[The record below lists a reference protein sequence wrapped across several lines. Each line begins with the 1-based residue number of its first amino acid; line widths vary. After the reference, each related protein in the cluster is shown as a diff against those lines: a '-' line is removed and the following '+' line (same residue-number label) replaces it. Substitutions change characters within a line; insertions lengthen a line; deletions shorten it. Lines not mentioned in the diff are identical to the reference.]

1 MFISVSLTI
10 AKKEDMVHMHTHMH
24 TRIHTHTHTHDSPMK
39 YYSAI
44 KKNKILPFVTT
55 WMDLKRSMSNGK
67 RQILYYF
74 THRWNIKTKK
84 RNNGT
89 NKMKQ

>member
-1 MFISVSLTI
+1 MFISVSLTR
-10 AKKEDMVHMHTHMH
+10 AKKEDMMHM
-24 TRIHTHTHTHDSPMK
+24 RTHTHTHDPPVK

-55 WMDLKRSMSNGK
+55 WMDLKGSMPSEMSSGK

-84 RNNGT
+84 
-89 NKMKQ
+89 

>member
-10 AKKEDMVHMHTHMH
+10 AKKEDMVHMN
-24 TRIHTHTHTHDSPMK
+24 TRTHTHTHTQDSPMK

-55 WMDLKRSMSNGK
+55 WMDLKRSMPSEMSNGK
-67 RQILYYF
+67 DKYCIISL
-74 THRWNIKTKK
+74 I
-84 RNNGT
+84 GGI
-89 NKMKQ
+89 